1 MSQAF
6 LLSRALL
13 TFQSKD
19 DDLLEEL
26 SAVARTPDGNLW
38 VGSDE
43 YLTLERLSPMGDGLY
58 GGHKTFHFKD
68 YVDLF
73 DHDSEIDIEGLD
85 YADGYIW
92 VVGSHSLKRNK
103 TKGKKPQKDIARLS
117 EIERDPNRYLL
128 ARVPVLNGELVPTCA
143 RSGSDEETLTAASLE
158 KMNGHNQL
166 IEALAE
172 DEHLGPFLQMGLP
185 SKDNGF
191 DIEGLAVQG
200 NQVFLGLRGPVLRGW
215 AIILE
220 LEVETSDPG
229 VLRLKELEDG
239 VFYRKHF
246 LDLNGQ
252 GIRELCLHDGDL
264 IVLAGPT
271 MDLEGAMQMFRLED
285 VLDHSNDTL
294 WDQDSGAL
302 KVLFDLPFTIGS
314 DHAEGLALIP
324 CLGYE
329 DSLMVVY
336 DSPDKNRL
344 TEKKA
349 VFVDIFRLP
358 GEV

>member
-185 SKDNGF
+185 SKDN
-191 DIEGLAVQG
+191 
-200 NQVFLGLRGPVLRGW
+200 
-215 AIILE
+215 
-220 LEVETSDPG
+220 
-229 VLRLKELEDG
+229 
-239 VFYRKHF
+239 
-246 LDLNGQ
+246 
-252 GIRELCLHDGDL
+252 
-264 IVLAGPT
+264 
-271 MDLEGAMQMFRLED
+271 
-285 VLDHSNDTL
+285 
-294 WDQDSGAL
+294 
-302 KVLFDLPFTIGS
+302 
-314 DHAEGLALIP
+314 
-324 CLGYE
+324 
-329 DSLMVVY
+329 
-336 DSPDKNRL
+336 
-344 TEKKA
+344 
-349 VFVDIFRLP
+349 
-358 GEV
+358 

>member
-1 MSQAF
+1 M
-6 LLSRALL
+6 
-13 TFQSKD
+13 
-19 DDLLEEL
+19 
-26 SAVARTPDGNLW
+26 
-38 VGSDE
+38 
-43 YLTLERLSPMGDGLY
+43 
-58 GGHKTFHFKD
+58 
-68 YVDLF
+68 
-73 DHDSEIDIEGLD
+73 
-85 YADGYIW
+85 
-92 VVGSHSLKRNK
+92 
-103 TKGKKPQKDIARLS
+103 
-117 EIERDPNRYLL
+117 
-128 ARVPVLNGELVPTCA
+128 
-143 RSGSDEETLTAASLE
+143 
-158 KMNGHNQL
+158 
-166 IEALAE
+166 
-172 DEHLGPFLQMGLP
+172 
-185 SKDNGF
+185 
-191 DIEGLAVQG
+191 
-200 NQVFLGLRGPVLRGW
+200 LRGW